1 MTISIWRY
9 SHLTLAI
16 SSALFIVIASLTGVI
31 LAFEPISN
39 KIKPYASENLN
50 TISISET
57 IGVLQEK
64 YDEVITIEIDE
75 NDFVSASIIN
85 KEGENKTFYIN
96 PKTGEN
102 IGGIIKK
109 SALFEFATNLHRSL
123 FLKTTGRFIIAA
135 VSLLLLL
142 ISITGTILIARRQG
156 GFSKIFTNIVKEDFN
171 QYYHIFYGRYFLI
184 PIIIITLSGIYLSLD
199 KFSLLPKKNHKYEK
213 LEIDK
218 VASNLK
224 VTNFDFFKSKKLNE
238 IQNIEFPFSKDEG
251 DYFQVKTLNNEFSIH
266 QFNGQI
272 IKKKKQDLVTLGSYY
287 SLIFHTGKG
296 SIIWSLVLF
305 LSCLVILFFVF
316 SGFSMTLKRK
326 KKTTKIINETT
337 KDNAEIIILVG
348 SETGSTIRF
357 AIAFKNALIKVNKKV
372 LVSEMNDYDTYENA
386 KNIIVFTATYGDG
399 EAPIN
404 AHKFLKLFK
413 SIQQKNNLKYAVLGF
428 GSMQYPEFCKF
439 AVLVDASLQVSTN
452 FAPEIPLFKIDNQN
466 LKSFKNWTAQ
476 WSILNDL
483 ALEINENDILEAHE
497 NKKFKIIDSSKINID
512 STFLVTLKPQKKI
525 KFTSGDL
532 LSIIPE
538 EETSKRHYSIA
549 KIDNKLLLSV
559 KKHEFGICSNYLY
572 NLNKSENISGVIQQ
586 NKNFHFPKKVNEVIL
601 IANGTGIAPFLGMIQ
616 ENKKVKVH
624 LFWGGKT
631 KKSLD
636 IYNKYI
642 IAALENKTL
651 TSLNVAY
658 SQEQKIYVQD
668 LLESQTK
675 LISNVLRQDGVIM
688 VCGSL
693 SMLSG
698 VEKVIDKIASE
709 QLKSSI
715 QTLRDNKQIK
725 SDCY

>member
-96 PKTGEN
+96 PKTGEK

-272 IKKKKQDLVTLGSYY
+272 IKEKKQNLVTLGSYY

-404 AHKFLKLFK
+404 AHKFLKLIK

-572 NLNKSENISGVIQQ
+572 NLNKGESTNGVIQQ

-642 IAALENKTL
+642 ITALENKTL

-688 VCGSL
+688 ICGSL

>member
-96 PKTGEN
+96 PKTGEK

-272 IKKKKQDLVTLGSYY
+272 IKEKKQNLVTLGSYY

-404 AHKFLKLFK
+404 AHKFLKLIK

-466 LKSFKNWTAQ
+466 LKSFKNWIAQ

-572 NLNKSENISGVIQQ
+572 NLNKGESTNGVIQQ

-642 IAALENKTL
+642 ITALENKTL

-688 VCGSL
+688 ICGSL

>member
-96 PKTGEN
+96 PKTGEK

-238 IQNIEFPFSKDEG
+238 IQNIEFPFSKDKG

-296 SIIWSLVLF
+296 SIIWSLILF

-404 AHKFLKLFK
+404 AHKFLKLM
-413 SIQQKNNLKYAVLGF
+413 S
-428 GSMQYPEFCKF
+428 C
-439 AVLVDASLQVSTN
+439 
-452 FAPEIPLFKIDNQN
+452 
-466 LKSFKNWTAQ
+466 
-476 WSILNDL
+476 L
-483 ALEINENDILEAHE
+483 A
-497 NKKFKIIDSSKINID
+497 
-512 STFLVTLKPQKKI
+512 
-525 KFTSGDL
+525 
-532 LSIIPE
+532 
-538 EETSKRHYSIA
+538 
-549 KIDNKLLLSV
+549 
-559 KKHEFGICSNYLY
+559 
-572 NLNKSENISGVIQQ
+572 
-586 NKNFHFPKKVNEVIL
+586 
-601 IANGTGIAPFLGMIQ
+601 
-616 ENKKVKVH
+616 
-624 LFWGGKT
+624 
-631 KKSLD
+631 
-636 IYNKYI
+636 
-642 IAALENKTL
+642 
-651 TSLNVAY
+651 
-658 SQEQKIYVQD
+658 
-668 LLESQTK
+668 
-675 LISNVLRQDGVIM
+675 
-688 VCGSL
+688 
-693 SMLSG
+693 
-698 VEKVIDKIASE
+698 
-709 QLKSSI
+709 
-715 QTLRDNKQIK
+715 
-725 SDCY
+725 

>member
-238 IQNIEFPFSKDEG
+238 IQNIEFPFSKDEE
-251 DYFQVKTLNNEFSIH
+251 DYFQIKTLNNEFSIH

-296 SIIWSLVLF
+296 SIIWSLILF

-572 NLNKSENISGVIQQ
+572 NLNKGESTNGVIQQ
-586 NKNFHFPKKVNEVIL
+586 NKKFHFPKKVNEVIL

-642 IAALENKTL
+642 ITALENKTL

-688 VCGSL
+688 ICGSL

>member
-238 IQNIEFPFSKDEG
+238 IQNIEFPFSKDEE

-296 SIIWSLVLF
+296 SIIWSLILF

-452 FAPEIPLFKIDNQN
+452 FTSEMPLFKIDDQN

-512 STFLVTLKPQKKI
+512 TTFLVTLKPQKKI

-538 EETSKRHYSIA
+538 EETSKRYYSIA
-549 KIDNKLLLSV
+549 RIDNKLLLSV

-572 NLNKSENISGVIQQ
+572 NLNKGESTNGVIQQ
-586 NKNFHFPKKVNEVIL
+586 NKKFHFPKKVNEVIL

-675 LISNVLRQDGVIM
+675 LISNVLREDGVIM
-688 VCGSL
+688 ICGSL

-698 VEKVIDKIASE
+698 VEKVIDKIASQ
-709 QLKSSI
+709 QLNSSI

>member
-96 PKTGEN
+96 PKTGEK

-199 KFSLLPKKNHKYEK
+199 KFSLLPKNNHKYEK

-238 IQNIEFPFSKDEG
+238 IQNIEFPFSKDEE
-251 DYFQVKTLNNEFSIH
+251 DYFQIKTLNNEFSIH

-439 AVLVDASLQVSTN
+439 AVLVDDPLQISTN
-452 FAPEIPLFKIDNQN
+452 VTSEIPLFKIDNQN

-586 NKNFHFPKKVNEVIL
+586 NKKFHFPKKVNEVIL

>member
-199 KFSLLPKKNHKYEK
+199 KFSLLPKNNHKYEK

-296 SIIWSLVLF
+296 SIIWSLILF

-538 EETSKRHYSIA
+538 EETSKRYYSIA
-549 KIDNKLLLSV
+549 RIDNKLLLSV

-688 VCGSL
+688 ICGSL

>member
-171 QYYHIFYGRYFLI
+171 QYYHIFYCRYFLI

-238 IQNIEFPFSKDEG
+238 IQNIEFPFSKDEE

-296 SIIWSLVLF
+296 SIIWSLILF

-452 FAPEIPLFKIDNQN
+452 FTSEMPLFKIDDQN

-512 STFLVTLKPQKKI
+512 TTFLVTLKPQKKI

-538 EETSKRHYSIA
+538 EETSKRYYSIA
-549 KIDNKLLLSV
+549 RIDNKLLLSV

-572 NLNKSENISGVIQQ
+572 NLNKGESTNGVIQQ
-586 NKNFHFPKKVNEVIL
+586 NKKFHFPKKVNEVIL

-675 LISNVLRQDGVIM
+675 LISNVLREDGVIM
-688 VCGSL
+688 ICGSL

-698 VEKVIDKIASE
+698 VEKVIDKIASQ
-709 QLKSSI
+709 QLNSSI

>member
-96 PKTGEN
+96 PKTGEK

-199 KFSLLPKKNHKYEK
+199 KFSLLPKNNHKYEK

-238 IQNIEFPFSKDEG
+238 IQNIEFPFSKDEE
-251 DYFQVKTLNNEFSIH
+251 DYFQIKTLNNEFSIH

-296 SIIWSLVLF
+296 SIIWSLILF

-372 LVSEMNDYDTYENA
+372 LVSEMNDYNTYENA

-439 AVLVDASLQVSTN
+439 AVLVDDSLQVSTN
-452 FAPEIPLFKIDNQN
+452 FTSEMPLFKIDDQN

-572 NLNKSENISGVIQQ
+572 NLNKGESTNGVIQQ
-586 NKNFHFPKKVNEVIL
+586 NKKFHFPKKVNEVIL

>member
-96 PKTGEN
+96 PKTGEK

-272 IKKKKQDLVTLGSYY
+272 IKEKKQNLVTLGSYY

-404 AHKFLKLFK
+404 AHKFLKLIK

-466 LKSFKNWTAQ
+466 LKSFKNWIAQ

-572 NLNKSENISGVIQQ
+572 NLNKGESTNGVIQQ
-586 NKNFHFPKKVNEVIL
+586 NKKFHFPKKVNEVIL

-642 IAALENKTL
+642 ITALENKTL

-688 VCGSL
+688 ICGSL